1 MNFTTTEE
9 RAVKR
14 RSLAIVGF
22 AERLESIARPENMGR
37 AVKQSRLTVAEFA
50 ERLDNVARSQN
61 KIIASLMDNSGD
73 KKICKESSTTTD
85 IFFSKAAAR
94 KAPDKILELLELH
107 PEWGTQRL
115 ANSLADQGI
124 ILSRQSIHKILVK
137 FNLNLPAK
145 RKAWWANQKGIN
157 P

>member
-1 MNFTTTEE
+1 MNFLTTEE

-22 AERLESIARPENMGR
+22 AERLESVARPQNMER
-37 AVKQSRLTVAEFA
+37 AFKQNRLTVAELA
-50 ERLDNVARSQN
+50 ERLDNVARSRN
-61 KIIASLMDNSGD
+61 KVMASLMDNSGD
-73 KKICKESSTTTD
+73 KKICKESFTTTD
-85 IFFSKAAAR
+85 IIFSKAAAR
-94 KAPDKILELLELH
+94 EAPDKVLALLELH

-115 ANSLADQGI
+115 AKSLADQGI

-137 FNLNLPAK
+137 FNLNLPAM
-145 RKAWWANQKGIN
+145 RKKWWATQKEIN